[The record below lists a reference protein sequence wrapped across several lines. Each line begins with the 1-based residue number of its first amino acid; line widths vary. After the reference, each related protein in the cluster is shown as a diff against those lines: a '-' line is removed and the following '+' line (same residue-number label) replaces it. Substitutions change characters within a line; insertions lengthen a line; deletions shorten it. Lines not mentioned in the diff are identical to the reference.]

1 MSHTYSIKCSVF
13 VLSWIRARLQDFSHL
28 RQPVDQMFSI
38 PVLGVGKKNDLI
50 WSKTFAKTW
59 VKKNPSTVNS
69 NWIWLIGRCLKTNFL
84 WSKTHIIIA
93 LLTQTQANTIMSIS
107 GYKRITRH
115 QVRSKSI
122 IILNNELYALTVIL
136 QFDYSSC
143 VGGFSPS
150 LDLKLRWNTRI
161 SPSFLHRIHEC
172 LLCGT
177 METAIE
183 LNMSILG
190 LWEETREQGEIHTL
204 ANYVQRSWLGARIAF
219 LFFKL
224 T

>member
-84 WSKTHIIIA
+84 WSKTHIIIG

-136 QFDYSSC
+136 HLITPVVWVASAH
-143 VGGFSPS
+143 P
-150 LDLKLRWNTRI
+150 WI
-161 SPSFLHRIHEC
+161 SNWD
-172 LLCGT
+172 GT
-177 METAIE
+177 QEF
-183 LNMSILG
+183 
-190 LWEETREQGEIHTL
+190 HH
-204 ANYVQRSWLGARIAF
+204 
-219 LFFKL
+219 LFFTGYMNAFSVEQWRLPLNLIWASWGCERKPENKEKYTL
-224 T
+224 LQTMCSGPG